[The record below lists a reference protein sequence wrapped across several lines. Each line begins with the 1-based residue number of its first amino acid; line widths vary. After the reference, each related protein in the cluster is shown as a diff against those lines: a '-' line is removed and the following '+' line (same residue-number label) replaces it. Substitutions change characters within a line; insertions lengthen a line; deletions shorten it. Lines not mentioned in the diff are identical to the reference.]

1 MNKDSQQLNFLIKSM
16 AQQHQPELPSAGLIW
31 WRAQVQRKLAEKER
45 IERPTVVM
53 GMVAL
58 VVCLAVLIAVVMW
71 GTQQTRTFGGREV
84 DPILLLGAFVAAAL
98 AWAGSWLVRKSV
110 RES

>member
-45 IERPTVVM
+45 IERP
-53 GMVAL
+53 MVIMRMIAL
-58 VVCLAVLIAVVMW
+58 VVCMAVLVAVVVR
-71 GTQQTRTFGGREV
+71 GAQIATFGGGEV
-84 DPILLLGAFVAAAL
+84 APLLLLGAFIAGAVAV
-98 AWAGSWLVRKSV
+98 AGPWVVRKSIG
-110 RES
+110 ES